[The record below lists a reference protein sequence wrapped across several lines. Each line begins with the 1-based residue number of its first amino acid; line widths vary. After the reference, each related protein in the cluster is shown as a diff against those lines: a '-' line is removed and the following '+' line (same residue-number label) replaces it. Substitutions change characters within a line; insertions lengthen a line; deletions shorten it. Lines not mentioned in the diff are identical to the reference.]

1 MSSFSF
7 DLHFSINVY
16 PFQEAHYL
24 LTEKTQ
30 ITCLLRNKLSQVSS
44 KKYLLHLT
52 SHDLQCISLTLVSSR
67 IYSKYP
73 SNYEIFQVFFN
84 AIYTYTLDVSK
95 LKHLSYGCLYSLRRF
110 DLILFKATCF
120 YNQCIK
126 LLAA

>member
-16 PFQEAHYL
+16 PFQEAHCL

-30 ITCLLRNKLSQVSS
+30 ITCLLHNKLSQVGTPSS

-67 IYSKYP
+67 IYS
-73 SNYEIFQVFFN
+73 
-84 AIYTYTLDVSK
+84 
-95 LKHLSYGCLYSLRRF
+95 
-110 DLILFKATCF
+110 
-120 YNQCIK
+120 
-126 LLAA
+126 